1 MNAKRWNYLKS
12 LSPPAPRMLWNSAWP
27 NFRGTYNAG
36 KNAAK
41 RSRRAQQ

>member
-1 MNAKRWNYLKS
+1 MNADRWNYLKS
-12 LSPPAPRMLWNSAWP
+12 LSTPEPRMFWP
-27 NFRGTYNAG
+27 ASRGTYNAG